1 MTVRRGSSF
10 WVPLVL
16 LWIIWGSTYLG
27 TAVMARTLPPLLGSG
42 GRFLIAAAL
51 LAAVVAI
58 VRGPRALR
66 ITRAQ
71 VRSVAIMGTALLA
84 VGIGTLSLALR
95 YVPSGIGALLVA
107 VMPLWIVV
115 FRLRS
120 GDRPARLTLAGVAV
134 GMAGL
139 ALMVLPGG
147 TTPVAGTDRDV
158 LLWSLAI
165 VASSFCWALFSW
177 RSTRYDLPS
186 NPFVTTAYEMAVAG
200 VVLITVGLL
209 RGERVDSA
217 AVTSQSW
224 WAFAFL
230 VAASIGG
237 FGAYTWLLGHAPM
250 SLVATYAY
258 VNPVVAV
265 LLGWL
270 LIGEAITSDVLLGL
284 TIIVGGVAL
293 VVSGERRTPAPA
305 DAASPSA

>member
-10 WVPLVL
+10 WVPLVM
-16 LWIIWGSTYLG
+16 LWLIWGSTYLG
-27 TAVMARTLPPLLGSG
+27 TAVMARTLPPLMGTG
-42 GRFLIAAAL
+42 GRFLLAAGL
-51 LAAVVAI
+51 LAAVVVI
-58 VRGPRALR
+58 IRGPGELR

-71 VRSVAIMGTALLA
+71 LRSATVMGMMLLA
-84 VGIGTLSLALR
+84 VGLGTLSLALR

-134 GMAGL
+134 GMVGL

-165 VASSFCWALFSW
+165 VGSSFCWALFSW
-177 RSTRYDLPS
+177 RSTRYDLPR
-186 NPFVTTAYEMAVAG
+186 NPFVTTVYEMAVAAI
-200 VVLITVGLL
+200 VLMTVGVL
-209 RGERVDSA
+209 RGERLDPA
-217 AVTSQSW
+217 AVTPPSW

-230 VAASIGG
+230 VGASIAG

-293 VVSGERRTPAPA
+293 VVSGERRTPAPVES
-305 DAASPSA
+305 ASPSG